1 MVNVLEPIVHLLH
14 VKTPSTCVKDNYT
27 ACTIKVQDKKKEIAF
42 SSMKWYEICNDSL
55 IHFIYIFIV
64 KDTNFVFALSTYFIC
79 ISFVRYLY

>member
-42 SSMKWYEICNDSL
+42 SSMK
-55 IHFIYIFIV
+55 
-64 KDTNFVFALSTYFIC
+64 
-79 ISFVRYLY
+79 